1 MSVEVQVKDILLQIL
16 DVDEKD
22 LTPSAHLRQNLKASS
37 VDLVEILAAL
47 ENEFDIEISDEEA
60 QDLLTVQAIVDYVAK
75 FAA

>member
-22 LTPSAHLRQNLKASS
+22 LTLSAHLRQNLKASS